1 MLLLD
6 TLPRHLGM
14 FALASQD
21 SRIVLLV
28 LPFLRSE
35 PASFCKLLQLHYRVQ
50 MRDDGGVVRS
60 AEPWLAMG

>member
-1 MLLLD
+1 
-6 TLPRHLGM
+6 M

-35 PASFCKLLQLHYRVQ
+35 PAPFCKLLQLHCRVQ

-60 AEPWLAMG
+60 GEPWLAMG